1 MVGLLQSLGR
11 FFVSYPKRQYLFKET
26 IKENVDQS
34 TFNKMKKKIKPIWET
49 RWAEQHTA
57 FEDLDVLRFYTILCL
72 EIIPN
77 NKD

>member
-1 MVGLLQSLGR
+1 
-11 FFVSYPKRQYLFKET
+11 
-26 IKENVDQS
+26 
-34 TFNKMKKKIKPIWET
+34 MKKKIKSIWET